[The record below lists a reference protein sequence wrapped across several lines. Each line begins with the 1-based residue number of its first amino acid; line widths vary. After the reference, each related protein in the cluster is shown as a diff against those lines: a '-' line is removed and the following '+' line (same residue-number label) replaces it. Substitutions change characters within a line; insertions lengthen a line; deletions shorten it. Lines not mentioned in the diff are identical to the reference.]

1 MKPKNWIVEILIGGT
16 WSDAEWTLDGG
27 HMRFSSKEEAEAEID
42 ELIDDANSENLDY
55 DRNEYRATFS
65 PQQ

>member
-16 WSDAEWTLDGG
+16 WSDAEWTLDGEP
-27 HMRFSSKEEAEAEID
+27 MRFSSKEEAEAEID
-42 ELIDDANSENLDY
+42 ELIDDANSEDLDY